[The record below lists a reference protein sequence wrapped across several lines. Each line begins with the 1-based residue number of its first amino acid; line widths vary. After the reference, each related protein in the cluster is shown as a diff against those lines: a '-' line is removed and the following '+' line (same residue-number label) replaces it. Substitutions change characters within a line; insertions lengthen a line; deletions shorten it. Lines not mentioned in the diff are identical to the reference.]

1 MNILVIS
8 PGYPTSKTID
18 FIFVDQ
24 LCRAFADGMHT
35 INVIAPQS
43 LTKSII
49 RRVPIVKKISLI
61 RTINGNNIY
70 VHRPLYL
77 TFGNSKLSRS
87 LNNVNFNNAVE
98 RSFKKLKDKP
108 DVCYGHFWGSAIS
121 IFRLAKKFDIP
132 LVVSSGEEEI
142 TIQETHSSKLF
153 KEFINYITCIIS
165 VSSKNKSEI
174 ISAKLADEDKCMVIP
189 NAVDSKLFYK
199 KEKSKSREL
208 LKFPLNDFI
217 VVFVGQ
223 FNERKGILRLDQALQ
238 ELKDTSIK
246 AIFIGSGPQIPNY
259 ENIIH
264 MGMVQHQN
272 LPDYLNCADV
282 FVLPTLNEGCS
293 NSIVEAMAC
302 GIPIISSDRSF
313 NHDILD
319 AKNSLLIDPTNISEI
334 ADAIYSIKTD
344 SKLQTL
350 LSKNALLTSS
360 KLSIEKRAEKIIR
373 YIQQEIGTK
382 IEK

>member
-1 MNILVIS
+1 M
-8 PGYPTSKTID
+8 
-18 FIFVDQ
+18 
-24 LCRAFADGMHT
+24 
-35 INVIAPQS
+35 
-43 LTKSII
+43 
-49 RRVPIVKKISLI
+49 
-61 RTINGNNIY
+61 
-70 VHRPLYL
+70 
-77 TFGNSKLSRS
+77 
-87 LNNVNFNNAVE
+87 
-98 RSFKKLKDKP
+98 
-108 DVCYGHFWGSAIS
+108 
-121 IFRLAKKFDIP
+121 
-132 LVVSSGEEEI
+132 
-142 TIQETHSSKLF
+142 
-153 KEFINYITCIIS
+153 
-165 VSSKNKSEI
+165 
-174 ISAKLADEDKCMVIP
+174 
-189 NAVDSKLFYK
+189 
-199 KEKSKSREL
+199 
-208 LKFPLNDFI
+208 
-217 VVFVGQ
+217 
-223 FNERKGILRLDQALQ
+223 DQALQ

-293 NSIVEAMAC
+293 NSIIEAMAC